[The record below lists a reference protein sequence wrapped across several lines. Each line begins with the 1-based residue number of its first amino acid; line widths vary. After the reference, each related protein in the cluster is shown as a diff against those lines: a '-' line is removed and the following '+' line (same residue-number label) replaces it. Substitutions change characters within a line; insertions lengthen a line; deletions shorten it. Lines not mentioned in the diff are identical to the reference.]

1 MKRFPNFAFTFN
13 VRLYNKDGTYLISYT
28 AKVSG
33 ENTLQVYLNPSTPAL
48 VTELVGGFSR
58 TVTVK
63 HGVFSAANTYVEL
76 ASSAYD
82 SMDAGKD
89 ISFAIMV
96 GWIESITVPATVPA
110 TIPATV
116 SATVPAT
123 FPATVP
129 ATLPATVPAT
139 IPAAVP
145 QS

>member
-1 MKRFPNFAFTFN
+1 
-13 VRLYNKDGTYLISYT
+13 
-28 AKVSG
+28 VSG

-96 GWIESITVPATVPA
+96 RVGFTNFQQPFQQPFHKLETVLEARGSSSRNLNERTCFQV
-110 TIPATV
+110 
-116 SATVPAT
+116 
-123 FPATVP
+123 
-129 ATLPATVPAT
+129 LR
-139 IPAAVP
+139 
-145 QS
+145 